1 MHHRSFAG
9 RSAVALVGLAL
20 VPLGARPVAADS
32 SPLLPRPGLQL
43 LQTESPQAIDPRSEV
58 PASEPKSIAKAAM
71 LSALLPGLG
80 EAYSGH
86 TTRAVISGSAEA
98 AIWVSYATF
107 KVQEDLRA
115 DRAIEYAIAN
125 AGALSNGDD
134 DYYKA
139 MSQYARAE
147 GPGMWNEYVRR
158 KERDEG
164 EEVGREYTGAEAW
177 AWTSDQH
184 LLQYR
189 TLRRESLHAGD
200 HATNALALLL
210 VNRIISVVSVVQAVR
225 SDHHKAAQ
233 QLGLRFES
241 GGSLLHPEAR
251 LGLWNRF

>member
-1 MHHRSFAG
+1 
-9 RSAVALVGLAL
+9 VLGLA
-20 VPLGARPVAADS
+20 VPPAQADDS
-32 SPLLPRPGLQL
+32 GFLPRPGLEL
-43 LQTESPQAIDPRSEV
+43 LQSDAPQAIDPRV
-58 PASEPKSIAKAAM
+58 AMPASEPKSIGKAAA

-86 TTRAVISGSAEA
+86 TTRAIISGSAEA
-98 AIWVSYATF
+98 AIWISYATF

-115 DRAIEYAIAN
+115 DRAIEYAVQN
-125 AGALSNGDD
+125 ASALDNGDD

-147 GPGMWNEYVRR
+147 GPGQWNEYVRR
-158 KERDEG
+158 TERDAG
-164 EEVGREYTGAEAW
+164 EEVGREYTGNEAW
-177 AWTSDQH
+177 AWNSEQH

-200 HATNALALLL
+200 HATNALAFLL

-225 SDHHKAAQ
+225 SDHHKAEK

-241 GGSLLHPEAR
+241 GGSFHQPEAR